1 MKKVIIASILALAST
16 SCMAA
21 DETGKYEQGDCIT
34 AIDTSYTWF
43 GEFAKVEAYSRIK
56 GFAGPQYILYFPTY
70 KANAVVFGP
79 EIEGHTMQGPN
90 SFCQK

>member
-1 MKKVIIASILALAST
+1 MKSLIISTSLLLISAGCLAS
-16 SCMAA
+16 

-34 AIDTSYTWF
+34 ATDTGYSWF

-70 KANAVVFGP
+70 KADAVVFDP
-79 EIEGHTMQGPN
+79 KIEGHTIKVAN
-90 SFCQK
+90 SLCRP